1 MSVRGP
7 RKCESVRGRTF
18 SRHCASL
25 ACHAPPGT
33 ERKPKAIEFEFDP
46 NYTHAKTRIQRL
58 TTVFR
63 VPMFDGFQMPSHV
76 QDSETAA
83 MYKQL
88 LLRPS
93 AIAYSDT
100 VTEDSAE
107 LEAFA
112 HMCSPLPGGSREH
125 FTPAT
130 AFSANWLLYRR
141 GMEVGA
147 AEGRQRF
154 LDRFEYPS
162 LWETEEVIAAQHGA
176 WLDRDH
182 VGEVDPDHCRALSWV
197 DR

>member
-1 MSVRGP
+1 MP
-7 RKCESVRGRTF
+7 C
-18 SRHCASL
+18 
-25 ACHAPPGT
+25 PPGT

-46 NYTHAKTRIQRL
+46 NYIHAKTRIQRL

-100 VTEDSAE
+100 LTEERAE

-112 HMCSPLPGGSREH
+112 HLCSPLPADSREY
-125 FTPAT
+125 FTPST
-130 AFSANWLLYRR
+130 AFTANWILHQQE
-141 GMEVGA
+141 MELDA
-147 AEGRQRF
+147 AEGRRRF
-154 LDRFEYPS
+154 LDRFEFHS
-162 LWETEEVIAAQHGA
+162 LWETEEVIAAQHDA
-176 WLDRDH
+176 WLERGH
-182 VGEVDPDHCRALSWV
+182 VGEVDPDHCLALSGADQRPRSGLCERSSIASV
-197 DR
+197 ALPVSA

>member
-1 MSVRGP
+1 MRLP
-7 RKCESVRGRTF
+7 CLP
-18 SRHCASL
+18 CA
-25 ACHAPPGT
+25 PGT
-33 ERKPKAIEFEFDP
+33 ERKSKAIEFDVDP
-46 NYTHAKTRIQRL
+46 NYTHAKTRVQRL
-58 TTVFR
+58 TTVLR
-63 VPMFDGFQMPSHV
+63 VPMFDGFQMPSHT

-100 VTEDSAE
+100 LTEEMAE

-112 HMCSPLPGGSREH
+112 PMCSPLPDGSREY

-130 AFSANWLLYRR
+130 AFSANWIRYQRE
-141 GMEVGA
+141 MEGDA
-147 AEGRQRF
+147 AEGRRRF

-176 WLDRDH
+176 WLERGH
-182 VGEVDPDHCRALSWV
+182 VGDVDPDHCRAPSGADL
-197 DR
+197 